1 MKIKHLLLIPIVMY
15 LGYLIHHAFT
25 VTFQLESED
34 IETSFDTFA
43 GVITSI
49 VIGILILSIPFIL
62 IFLKEET
69 TVFKRINKFINRRI
83 L

>member
-25 VTFQLESED
+25 VTFQLEREK
-34 IETSFDTFA
+34 IETNFDTFA
-43 GVITSI
+43 GVITYI
-49 VIGILILSIPFIL
+49 VIGILLVLTPFIL
-62 IFLKEET
+62 LYLKEET
-69 TVFKRINKFINRRI
+69 TIFKRINKFINRRI